1 MWREENV
8 ICHYISVICISAS
21 RCCFFP
27 DVVLSFSFFSFFWS
41 MMERWQPIWSYP
53 NVSSFSF
60 LFIPSILFLSFA
72 VKVVLM
78 TGKVS
83 RWKTKLNKCA
93 LVHLLF
99 FFSPFFPSMFL
110 FLFINLF
117 WLWIE
122 GWQASEPSP
131 NVPSSFCLY
140 IHLSLHLLFFSIFP
154 LHAVLIPTYF
164 FLCLRME
171 GWQMSRLKDKLI
183 TLTCPPPCPPP
194 PNNDPH
200 SFFFLIWS
208 RMEAWQVKWACGK
221 LKTWHWHVSSFSS
234 SSFFPPFPP
243 HLYPLFYPSIPT
255 PPVWPPPP
263 VLFLSFPPW
272 CPSSPRPD
280 PLLHSYSNPLSVL
293 PFWKRTKRKRGMKIW
308 IDTATKRVYVPPLIW

>member
-1 MWREENV
+1 
-8 ICHYISVICISAS
+8 
-21 RCCFFP
+21 
-27 DVVLSFSFFSFFWS
+27 
-41 MMERWQPIWSYP
+41 
-53 NVSSFSF
+53 
-60 LFIPSILFLSFA
+60 
-72 VKVVLM
+72 
-78 TGKVS
+78 
-83 RWKTKLNKCA
+83 
-93 LVHLLF
+93 
-99 FFSPFFPSMFL
+99 MFL

-234 SSFFPPFPP
+234 SSFFSPFPP
-243 HLYPLFYPSIPT
+243 PIFILSSILPSLHPQFDPLHLFSSSLSPHGAPRPPVQTLCCIHIQIHWVFYPSEKERKEREEWRFEST
-255 PPVWPPPP
+255 
-263 VLFLSFPPW
+263 LQQREFMS
-272 CPSSPRPD
+272 
-280 PLLHSYSNPLSVL
+280 LH
-293 PFWKRTKRKRGMKIW
+293 
-308 IDTATKRVYVPPLIW
+308 